1 MVRWSYAAI
10 AALSLTGV
18 SAKIYWD
25 PVGNTCDPLAG
36 KAGAPNLD
44 DAVKKVWQEIEGMA
58 SNALQ
63 SMNDIDSGALTRDS
77 DPWEYLRVVGTYDT
91 FFDAQHPD
99 GFPRWNSVKDILV
112 LMAKASSRQ
121 NVYIMCD
128 DAYMYA
134 TDPNTGD
141 VHWQLPSDQSRIL
154 NQGPDQL
161 QCSANKQGKDLIGY
175 RSGWD
180 GSDSDHMS
188 YVVLCANYQL
198 NNVYLDE
205 FTIQSGKSLDDFKT
219 LTTTLFHEFLHVWLP
234 GMRADMSGGVAAGG
248 ERYGVQGTK
257 EVRSLYAN
265 ENPDS
270 VTLFA
275 LALFSKNFYWMTTTA
290 ETKQEVWNRFQSD
303 ANGQGIINAM
313 KLTQP

>member
-99 GFPRWNSVKDILV
+99 GFPRWNSVKGMI
-112 LMAKASSRQ
+112 SS
-121 NVYIMCD
+121 
-128 DAYMYA
+128 
-134 TDPNTGD
+134 
-141 VHWQLPSDQSRIL
+141 
-154 NQGPDQL
+154 
-161 QCSANKQGKDLIGY
+161 
-175 RSGWD
+175 
-180 GSDSDHMS
+180 GSF
-188 YVVLCANYQL
+188 C
-198 NNVYLDE
+198 
-205 FTIQSGKSLDDFKT
+205 
-219 LTTTLFHEFLHVWLP
+219 
-234 GMRADMSGGVAAGG
+234 R
-248 ERYGVQGTK
+248 
-257 EVRSLYAN
+257 
-265 ENPDS
+265 
-270 VTLFA
+270 
-275 LALFSKNFYWMTTTA
+275 
-290 ETKQEVWNRFQSD
+290 
-303 ANGQGIINAM
+303 
-313 KLTQP
+313 